1 MINNKPNKAD
11 KLIYKAFKRAL
22 EQNKLDLYLDFS
34 KINRPTCPI
43 YNPWEVISPL
53 LASTLIGLILI
64 MTGWVISGLFF
75 ISASM
80 MGYSLY
86 YKKILHKKLIERTKN
101 YITQRYENLEN
112 LWHKGGL
119 IFVVTENKNIGTLSP
134 DGSWK
139 DFIVKNFSEL
149 MTDNNN
155 EKNIKEA
162 SNDEHPQTENKTA

>member
-1 MINNKPNKAD
+1 
-11 KLIYKAFKRAL
+11 
-22 EQNKLDLYLDFS
+22 
-34 KINRPTCPI
+34 
-43 YNPWEVISPL
+43 
-53 LASTLIGLILI
+53 

-155 EKNIKEA
+155 EKNYILGQLKQAEKIANKNGYAVAIGHPKSQTYAALKEWLPTLEA
-162 SNDEHPQTENKTA
+162 KGLKLVHMSEIVELRNKE